1 MIIPS
6 LLLFLCLVLVDSY
19 HSLNSPVT
27 KSTFLFRKVLFS
39 KLENS
44 SSKINGETFS
54 FSPKKTRINVRK
66 SIDKNNQSRKTQVRK
81 DKAIISP
88 SVVDTDIFNLNAMIQ
103 QTSNEIF
110 AVAAKIVAIEKQIEP
125 YLEDDSEYNT
135 MKSSWIKRKE
145 TLIKEKESLRKDK
158 ELLMIKEADIRKEK
172 AALRAQLRTRE
183 DALYTIKNKQD
194 SQLAGE

>member
-1 MIIPS
+1 MYENPS
-6 LLLFLCLVLVDSY
+6 V
-19 HSLNSPVT
+19 
-27 KSTFLFRKVLFS
+27 
-39 KLENS
+39 
-44 SSKINGETFS
+44 
-54 FSPKKTRINVRK
+54 KTVNHV
-66 SIDKNNQSRKTQVRK
+66 NQSRQTQIRK

-110 AVAAKIVAIEKQIEP
+110 AVAAKIDAIEKQIEP

-145 TLIKEKESLRKDK
+145 TLIKEKETLIKEKETLIKEKESLREEK
-158 ELLMIKEADIRKEK
+158 ELLLIKEADIRKEK

-183 DALYTIKNKQD
+183 DALYRIKNKQD
-194 SQLAGE
+194 SRLAGESVSFRISFVCIILLILILISLFVRIITN